1 MNAVALHHSPWGRV
15 RDRLACALIV
25 VGIILPATA
34 FAQAVNMING
44 DVTQKVALSDLHAM
58 SDTTFTLYDPYQGR
72 DVEMQGVEFRI
83 PRRPRLLDR
92 CHCILLP
99 QTPTHDG

>member
-1 MNAVALHHSPWGRV
+1 MLHEDQQRV
-15 RDRLACALIV
+15 VERPGTEPSRELQRSFPILARYQRLHRASELFV
-25 VGIILPATA
+25 
-34 FAQAVNMING
+34 
-44 DVTQKVALSDLHAM
+44 
-58 SDTTFTLYDPYQGR
+58 
-72 DVEMQGVEFRI
+72 QGVEFRI